1 MNIFEKQ
8 KLRLTIKSPVHIG
21 SVEQKITPFEYI
33 EHKGYVYHL
42 SEEKLSEFLL
52 NTKLLNLYLN
62 RVQNEGHR
70 FRIHAFLKEHNI
82 SLSENKLL
90 HLSNSRKAKL
100 KTNALELTE
109 YRPFIR
115 DAFNKVYIPGTSV
128 KGAIRTA
135 ILYHSLKEFKTKNPA
150 GFSTQVEQR
159 IIKDIDERKNK
170 KFFFQWAIKKWLE
183 GFVLGNKERS
193 PNTDWL
199 RMLHVSDAYP
209 VSPIETIVIPIN
221 ILKKENTW
229 TYKKERSG
237 KTTTIWVEA
246 IPKNIEFEFEVTGDT
261 RLLEDFKRTNK
272 NIMLPDDLQK
282 IYDIVTHWA
291 EDIFNFER
299 KFLNGCPLRKWYET
313 NNANF
318 RVGFGSGM
326 ISTTILMLLEPDT
339 RKKVRNYSGQNRE
352 LDEAPKSRRVWSNNN
367 SLIPL
372 GWAVLEVKH
381 GSL

>member
-1 MNIFEKQ
+1 MSIFEKQ
-8 KLRLTIKSPVHIG
+8 KLRLTNKSPVHIG

-33 EHKGYVYHL
+33 EHKRYVYHL

-52 NTKLLNLYLN
+52 GTKLLNLYLN

-135 ILYHSLKEFKTKNPA
+135 ILYHLLKEFKTKNPA

-159 IIKDIDERKNK
+159 IIKDINERKNK
-170 KFFFQWAIKKWLE
+170 KFFFQWASKKWLE
-183 GFVLGNKERS
+183 GFVLGNKAGS

-246 IPKNIEFEFEVTGDT
+246 VLENTEFEFEVLWDNK
-261 RLLEDFKRTNK
+261 LLEEFRRANNK
-272 NIMLPDDLQK
+272 ISLPDNLANVLQVVSDCSK
-282 IYDIVTHWA
+282 DV
-291 EDIFNFER
+291 FNFE
-299 KFLNGCPLRKWYET
+299 KNFLKDSQLQNWY
-313 NNANF
+313 NKNSANF
-318 RVGFGSGM
+318 RIGFGSGM
-326 ISTTILMLLEPDT
+326 ISTTIAILLDPET
-339 RKKVRNYSGQNRE
+339 RKKVRNYAGLNRGN
-352 LDEAPKSRRVWSNNN
+352 DIAPKSRRVWNNN
-367 SLIPL
+367 NTFIPL
-372 GWAVLEVKH
+372 GWAVLEVV
-381 GSL
+381 

>member
-1 MNIFEKQ
+1 MSIFEKQ
-8 KLRLTIKSPVHIG
+8 KLRLTNKSPVHIG

-33 EHKGYVYHL
+33 EHKRYVYHL

-52 NTKLLNLYLN
+52 STKLLNLYLN

-150 GFSTQVEQR
+150 GFSAQVEQR
-159 IIKDIDERKNK
+159 IIKDINERKNK
-170 KFFFQWAIKKWLE
+170 KFFFQWASKKWLE
-183 GFVLGNKERS
+183 GFVLGNKAGS

-237 KTTTIWVEA
+237 KSTTIWVEA
-246 IPKNIEFEFEVTGDT
+246 VLENTEFEFEVLWDNK
-261 RLLEDFKRTNK
+261 LLEEFRRANNK
-272 NIMLPDDLQK
+272 ISLPDNLANVLQVVSDCSK
-282 IYDIVTHWA
+282 DV
-291 EDIFNFER
+291 FNFE
-299 KFLNGCPLRKWYET
+299 KNFLKDSQLQNWY
-313 NNANF
+313 NKNSANF
-318 RVGFGSGM
+318 RIGFGSGM
-326 ISTTILMLLEPDT
+326 ISTTIAILLDPET
-339 RKKVRNYSGQNRE
+339 RKKIRNYAGLNRGN
-352 LDEAPKSRRVWSNNN
+352 DIAPKSKRVWNNN
-367 SLIPL
+367 NTLIPL
-372 GWAVLEVKH
+372 GWAVLEVV
-381 GSL
+381 